1 MRRQKAVLLGAVA
14 ALLVLLL
21 VAAAVVVRIRTG
33 ERARDEAAEAAATD
47 LAEAWSAG
55 DLSTARFVGAEPA
68 AVQEQYAALTA
79 GLDGAAPQVEVTSTT
94 REDETATAD
103 LTVTWPF
110 GEGWTYD
117 VRAELAPLDADGG
130 ADEPWGARFTPALV
144 HPQLAEGDRLT
155 AERTTAPRA
164 EVLGRDGA
172 AIVSAQPVV
181 EIGVQ
186 PSRTTDPA
194 GLASQLAGALATYEI
209 DAADLQSRITS
220 ASPDAFVPV
229 ITLRRSDYDAVRAQ
243 VQPLPGTVFREATQ
257 PLAPTTAFARALLGR
272 VGPATQELVDASE
285 GRVLPGDTTG
295 VSGLQRQYD
304 AQLTGTPGTAVR
316 LEHADEATP
325 AEELFTT
332 APVPG
337 QPVRLTLDQR
347 AQQAADAALAGS
359 TAGNGNA
366 ALVAVDVPTGDVLAV
381 ANTPAN
387 GTNRALTG
395 QYPPGSTFKTVT
407 TTALLGT
414 GLTPEETVPCTP
426 DIAVEGRTFRN
437 FEGEAFGDVPFRT
450 DFAQSCNT
458 AFIRLSQRLG
468 AEDLTQAAA
477 SLGLGGTWDLGVD
490 AFTGSVPSEGS
501 AVDRAAASIGQG
513 TVLASPASM
522 AVVASTIARGSWV
535 EPHLVTEP
543 APAAPAG
550 APAPDAARLAVVRDL
565 MRSVATSGTAAALA
579 DVPGAPVH
587 AKTGT
592 AEFGTQDPPQT
603 HAWVIGFQGDLAF
616 AVLVEEGSSGGAAA
630 VPVAEAFL
638 RSLAG

>member
-1 MRRQKAVLLGAVA
+1 VRRPKAVLLGALA
-14 ALLVLLL
+14 ALLVLA
-21 VAAAVVVRIRTG
+21 VVAAVVVVRLRAG
-33 ERARDEAAEAAATD
+33 ERARDDAAEAAATD
-47 LAEAWSAG
+47 LARAWSAG
-55 DLSTARFVGAEPA
+55 DLSTARFVGAQPA

-79 GLDGAAPQVEVTSTT
+79 GLDGAAPQVEVTATT
-94 REDETATAD
+94 REEDAATAD

-117 VRAELAPLDADGG
+117 VQADLAPLDAGGDADG
-130 ADEPWGARFTPALV
+130 EWGARFAPQLV
-144 HPQLAEGDRLT
+144 HPELAEGDRLT

-164 EVLGRDGA
+164 EVLGRDGS
-172 AIVSAQPVV
+172 AIISAQPVV
-181 EIGVQ
+181 DIGVQ

-194 GLASQLAGALATYEI
+194 GLAAQLADALAAYDI
-209 DAADLQSRITS
+209 DAGDLQSRITS

-229 ITLRRSDYDAVRAQ
+229 ISLRRPDYDAVRAQ
-243 VQPLPGTVFREATQ
+243 VQPLPGTVFRETTQ
-257 PLAPTTAFARALLGR
+257 PLAPTTTFARALLGR

-295 VSGLQRQYD
+295 VSGLQRSYD
-304 AQLTGTPGTAVR
+304 AQLTGTPGTTVR
-316 LEHADEATP
+316 LVRADEAAA
-325 AEELFTT
+325 AEDLFTS
-332 APVPG
+332 
-337 QPVRLTLDQR
+337 QPVAGEPVQLTLDAR
-347 AQQAADAALAGS
+347 VQQAADAALAGAQ
-359 TAGNGNA
+359 AGVGNN

-426 DIAVEGRTFRN
+426 DVTVEGRSFRN

-468 AEDLTQAAA
+468 PEDLTTAAA
-477 SLGLGGTWDLGVD
+477 SLGIGGSWDLGVE

-522 AVVASTIARGSWV
+522 ALAAATIARGSWAT
-535 EPHLVTEP
+535 PHLVTTP
-543 APAAPAG
+543 APPAPTDE
-550 APAPDAARLAVVRDL
+550 PAPDAARLAVVRDL

-592 AEFGTQDPPQT
+592 AEFGTQVPPQT

-616 AVLVEEGSSGGAAA
+616 AVLIEEGSSGGAAA